1 MLGKKTLPIIVFSLV
16 VMLFIGLVGCTGETA
31 APAENDVPM
40 ADTVSDVQQIALL
53 TPENSPFFNTL
64 QDGAT
69 EAANRLNVE
78 LLTRDA
84 GNDIATQN
92 AQIQEMIDL
101 GVNAILITAVDG
113 TAVVEKIEAAAA
125 AGIAVLTVD
134 RSIDSDVVISH
145 IASDNVAGGKMAGDY
160 LAEVLEK
167 QGSVVELEG
176 IEGTSA
182 AQDRGAGFNEAIA
195 AYADITVIARE
206 IADFSRA
213 EGQTVFAQILAD
225 NPDIDGVFAHND
237 EMILGAILAAQEAGR
252 AGEITFIG
260 FDAVDDAVA
269 ALEDGSLTATIAQQP
284 AEMGRLGIENA
295 VKQLQGETVP
305 ETIAVDLAMITR

>member
-31 APAENDVPM
+31 APAENDVPV

>member
-31 APAENDVPM
+31 APAENDVPV

-206 IADFSRA
+206 VADFSRA

-260 FDAVDDAVA
+260 FDAVDDAVT